1 MGQIC
6 AVYNP
11 LSPFNATYH
20 LQELFSETNTKPQIS
35 RNIYIP
41 ETNYLDSIWQLKQ
54 NWKEKNCSQK
64 ILNCGVHNLK
74 WVKKT
79 NLELKHWWKT
89 NLESRSTF
97 RRIHDTPASHECK
110 EEQSSKNNY
119 GWRNFHKANQV
130 LDPIWRLLYFIFQ
143 LAFQV
148 DFCFLPIYKTL
159 YQ

>member
-1 MGQIC
+1 MGKIC
-6 AVYNP
+6 AVYTP

-20 LQELFSETNTKPQIS
+20 QQELFSETNTKPQIS
-35 RNIYIP
+35 RYICIP
-41 ETNYLDSIWQLKQ
+41 EINYLDSIVEL
-54 NWKEKNCSQK
+54 ESENCSQK
-64 ILNCGVHNLK
+64 ILNCGVLNLK
-74 WVKKT
+74 WVRTT

-159 YQ
+159 HQ